1 MHKKKTEEMEAD
13 HQEFTRLIRE
23 NQAILYD
30 FIKCRILD
38 KSLAQDVLQETLYIA
53 YKKWDQLKEHPNQTG
68 FLIETARY
76 KIQDFNKKTRKLQ
89 REIPI
94 EGHEHIEA
102 KDQYGK
108 VELDIV
114 LENNLDKEDKKRF
127 SRYFVRGFK
136 IPEMAKLENTS
147 ENNMSVR
154 INRLRGKV
162 AKVIYDGKVFD
173 KKQKMS
179 VRNDKK
185 ETHIIERD
193 KGQSL
198 LKLLDSLTPEEE
210 KDRLSSDVVVDNF
223 WKYCAE
229 REEEERIL
237 AEADASEKKKEHKIL
252 HYFQKH
258 RAVAMAAAVLI
269 VIMLG
274 GSWQMAVNA
283 EKHGGFFWW
292 MDKNEEGTTMITSP
306 EGVNENSIR
315 RAEENYYS
323 VDEVPRK
330 YKKYVAIPYEIMS
343 LYEGQYSMMRIQI
356 AEADESDTV
365 YVFFNKGQDEILHFE
380 IKMYPR
386 EILRVRETYPGYVFC
401 EEFENDGID
410 LEVFSKQEDNG
421 NQNYIIYFYY
431 GNEKYA
437 VVGIN
442 DKEFLK
448 EIAVKYQETIVDN
461 Y

>member
-1 MHKKKTEEMEAD
+1 
-13 HQEFTRLIRE
+13 
-23 NQAILYD
+23 
-30 FIKCRILD
+30 
-38 KSLAQDVLQETLYIA
+38 
-53 YKKWDQLKEHPNQTG
+53 
-68 FLIETARY
+68 
-76 KIQDFNKKTRKLQ
+76 
-89 REIPI
+89 
-94 EGHEHIEA
+94 
-102 KDQYGK
+102 
-108 VELDIV
+108 
-114 LENNLDKEDKKRF
+114 
-127 SRYFVRGFK
+127 
-136 IPEMAKLENTS
+136 
-147 ENNMSVR
+147 
-154 INRLRGKV
+154 
-162 AKVIYDGKVFD
+162 
-173 KKQKMS
+173 
-179 VRNDKK
+179 
-185 ETHIIERD
+185 
-193 KGQSL
+193 
-198 LKLLDSLTPEEE
+198 
-210 KDRLSSDVVVDNF
+210 
-223 WKYCAE
+223 
-229 REEEERIL
+229 
-237 AEADASEKKKEHKIL
+237 
-252 HYFQKH
+252 
-258 RAVAMAAAVLI
+258 MAAAVLI